1 MASVLA
7 IVSKALFEKMVPK
20 DVKLGTVVDI
30 DRYVS
35 SNKTFDGLAKG
46 GAIFMVTVRPPDEKL
61 WLVAVLEKPKKK
73 GDAWVAASNA
83 TPLTDVTA
91 SIKKLAFESGAGLKA
106 KKGALGMSL
115 QTPRALTKED
125 EALLR
130 GLVGSAKPAKGA
142 KGAKGAEKPAKVTA
156 SDAYKAA
163 VDDVLKGTKKKGKK
177 GGDAKP
183 LMGALRLER
192 ARKPFEGKIGD
203 LSAAEKKQL
212 ESIVGKGKL
221 AKCFADG
228 GAEELAEV
236 SMADVVDGKS
246 GKVLY
251 QLYLFGYG
259 DGCLFEGGT
268 TDVAADICQHGFDPR
283 EGKSKAFVQ
292 DFARAWDEGA
302 KRLKLWAGH
311 IDFDDDELGEEDD
324 D

>member
-1 MASVLA
+1 MASVMA

-20 DVKLGTVVDI
+20 DVALGTVVDI

-91 SIKKLAFESGAGLKA
+91 AIKKLELESGTGIKA

-115 QTPRALTKED
+115 QTPRALTAAD
-125 EALLR
+125 EKLLR
-130 GLVGSAKPAKGA
+130 GLVGSAKPAKGKKA
-142 KGAKGAEKPAKVTA
+142 AAKPAKVTA

-177 GGDAKP
+177 GGGDAKP
-183 LMGALRLER
+183 AMGALRLER

-221 AKCFADG
+221 AKCFEDG
-228 GAEELAEV
+228 GDDELAEV
-236 SMADVVDGKS
+236 SMADVVDAKS
-246 GKVLY
+246 GKVVY

-259 DGCLFEGGT
+259 DGCMFEGGT
-268 TDVAADICQHGFDPR
+268 TDVAADICQHGFDAR

-292 DFARAWDEGA
+292 DFARAWVEGA

-311 IDFDDDELGEEDD
+311 IDFDDDELGEEEDD
-324 D
+324 DD